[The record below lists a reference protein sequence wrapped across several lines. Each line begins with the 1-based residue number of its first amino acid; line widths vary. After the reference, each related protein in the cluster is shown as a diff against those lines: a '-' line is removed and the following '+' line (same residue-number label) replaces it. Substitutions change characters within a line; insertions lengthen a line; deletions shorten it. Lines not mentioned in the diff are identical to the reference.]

1 MWYNAMNKITKEQ
14 MAELQGQTITD
25 ENSERYFIIGNTKI
39 HIVEH
44 FKENGPTLT
53 ELLEELILY
62 KAREEMRKK

>member
-1 MWYNAMNKITKEQ
+1 

-25 ENSERYFIIGNTKI
+25 EDGEQYFIIGNTKI

-53 ELLEELILY
+53 ELVEELILY
-62 KAREEMRKK
+62 KVREEIRKEQNNLV

>member
-1 MWYNAMNKITKEQ
+1 

-25 ENSERYFIIGNTKI
+25 EDGEQYFIIGNTII

-44 FKENGPTLT
+44 FKENGITL
-53 ELLEELILY
+53 EEAIEELILY